1 MACGAPL
8 EAYGQGPV
16 LGGYAFR
23 QGDEGR
29 GYYYGLPSSTVAAPS
44 PAAPGA
50 ACGASGGSAEGRGAS
65 GGGGEGGGAE
75 GGGAE
80 GGGAEGDEPPSGMSL
95 RALKAELGVRSVE
108 TAGLL
113 ERSELVHALLQ
124 ARLVAPQ
131 EWLVGLS

>member
-1 MACGAPL
+1 MRA
-8 EAYGQGPV
+8 
-16 LGGYAFR
+16 GGRA
-23 QGDEGR
+23 QSKA
-29 GYYYGLPSSTVAAPS
+29 LS
-44 PAAPGA
+44 PAWHQVQSQLAQL
-50 ACGASGGSAEGRGAS
+50 GSS
-65 GGGGEGGGAE
+65 P
-75 GGGAE
+75 
-80 GGGAEGDEPPSGMSL
+80 EGDEPPSGMSL

>member
-8 EAYGQGPV
+8 EAYGHGPV
-16 LGGYAFR
+16 LGGYVFR

-29 GYYYGLPSSTVAAPS
+29 GYYYGLPSSAVAAPS
-44 PAAPGA
+44 PAAPAA
-50 ACGASGGSAEGRGAS
+50 ACAASGGSAEGGGAS

-75 GGGAE
+75 DGGS
-80 GGGAEGDEPPSGMSL
+80 EGDEPPEGMSL

-131 EWLVGLS
+131 EWRVGLS